1 MKIAKGALSMADLR
15 RLSGVFFFVL
25 IPIFTFFTALAIA
38 ATEPVAGEAL
48 FNANCSKC
56 HGLRGT
62 GTDKGPPLVHRIYH
76 PNHHS
81 DLSFHWAVQRGVV
94 AHHWRFGNMPPIKGL
109 TEQDVDLIIK
119 YVRNLQKE
127 AGIF

>member
-1 MKIAKGALSMADLR
+1 MMDIR
-15 RLSGVFFFVL
+15 RVSGVLLFIL
-25 IPIFTFFTALAIA
+25 IPVLSFFSASARGSESTAV
-38 ATEPVAGEAL
+38 EPLTKGEAL
-48 FNANCSKC
+48 FDANCSRC
-56 HGLRGT
+56 HGVRGT

-81 DLSFHWAVQRGVV
+81 DLSFHWAVERGVT

-109 TEQDVDLIIK
+109 TTQDVDLIIK
-119 YVRNLQKE
+119 YVRDLQKD

>member
-1 MKIAKGALSMADLR
+1 MKDFR
-15 RLSGVFFFVL
+15 RLSGLSLFIL
-25 IPIFTFFTALAIA
+25 IPLLALFTAS
-38 ATEPVAGEAL
+38 ATAGNEPTAGETFAKGEAL

-56 HGLRGT
+56 HGVRGT
-62 GTDKGPPLVHRIYH
+62 GSDKGPPLVHRIYH

-81 DLSFHWAVQRGVV
+81 DLSFHWAVERGVV
-94 AHHWRFGNMPPIKGL
+94 AHHWGFGNMPPIKGL
-109 TEQDVDLIIK
+109 TQQDVDLIIK

>member
-1 MKIAKGALSMADLR
+1 MKDLR
-15 RLSGVFFFVL
+15 RLSVVSLFVL
-25 IPIFTFFTALAIA
+25 FPILAFFTASAMGSEL
-38 ATEPVAGEAL
+38 VAGEALSKGEAL

-56 HGLRGT
+56 HGVRGT

-81 DLSFHWAVQRGVV
+81 DLSFHWAVERGVT

-109 TEQDVDLIIK
+109 TPQDVDLIIK
-119 YVRNLQKE
+119 YVRDLQKE

>member
-1 MKIAKGALSMADLR
+1 MMDFR
-15 RLSGVFFFVL
+15 RLSGLSLFIL
-25 IPIFTFFTALAIA
+25 IPFLALFAVSATAGNEPTAGTFAKGT
-38 ATEPVAGEAL
+38 AL

-56 HGLRGT
+56 HGVRGT

-81 DLSFHWAVQRGVV
+81 DLSFHWAVERGVT
-94 AHHWRFGNMPPIKGL
+94 AHHWGFGNMPPIKGL
-109 TEQDVDLIIK
+109 TRQDVDLIIN

>member
-1 MKIAKGALSMADLR
+1 MKNLR
-15 RLSGVFFFVL
+15 RLSGVFLFVL
-25 IPIFTFFTALAIA
+25 IPTLAFFA
-38 ATEPVAGEAL
+38 ASAMGNEPVAGGAFSKGEAL

-56 HGLRGT
+56 HGVRGT

-81 DLSFHWAVQRGVV
+81 DLSFQWAVERGAT

-109 TEQDVDLIIK
+109 TRQDVDLIIK
-119 YVRNLQKE
+119 YVRDLQKD